1 MDRHVPYCP
10 AVAAAILARMV
21 EEKYAVGEYERR
33 FLLAHRPRGMVD
45 PRAIVDEYINDTR
58 LRLRTVDWHDT
69 GQHDQKLG
77 HKRRLVD
84 GDPTAIMCTSLY
96 LDDDEVAVLSLLPS
110 RRLAKTRW
118 RLNIGA
124 VVASVDVFEESL
136 EGLILMEVD
145 LGDPTLLEEFTP
157 PSWVGPDVT
166 RTERFTGG
174 ELAGL
179 SFQDLAADISLAL
192 TS

>member
-1 MDRHVPYCP
+1 
-10 AVAAAILARMV
+10 MV
-21 EEKYAVGEYERR
+21 EEKYAVVEYERR
-33 FLLAHRPRGMVD
+33 FLLDHRPHGMVD
-45 PRAIVDEYINDTR
+45 PRTIVDEYINDTR
-58 LRLRTVDWHDT
+58 LRLRTVDWHDS

-77 HKRRLVD
+77 HKRRVD
-84 GDPTAIMCTSLY
+84 EGDPTAIMCTSLY

-118 RLNIGA
+118 RLDIGS

-145 LGDPTLLEEFTP
+145 LGDPALLEEFAP

-179 SFQDLAADISLAL
+179 SFADLAADISLAL
-192 TS
+192 RG

>member
-1 MDRHVPYCP
+1 MHI
-10 AVAAAILARMV
+10 ATATSILAPMV
-21 EEKYAVGEYERR
+21 DEKYAVGEYERR
-33 FLLAHRPRGMVD
+33 FLLDHRPHGMVD
-45 PRAIVDEYINDTR
+45 PRGIVDEYINDTR

-77 HKRRLVD
+77 HKRRVD
-84 GDPTAIMCTSLY
+84 ENDPTAIMCTSLY
-96 LDDDEVAVLSLLPS
+96 LDDNEVAVLSLLPS

-118 RLNIGA
+118 RLNIGT
-124 VVASVDVFEESL
+124 VVASVDVFEGSL

-145 LGDPTLLEEFTP
+145 LGAPALLEEFTP

-174 ELAGL
+174 GLAGL
-179 SFQDLAADISLAL
+179 SFKDLAADISLAH
-192 TS
+192 TG